1 MSQII
6 NSQKPIDEILY
17 DLINQE
23 KFDIIEQIILCRDK
37 FDVNILVNG
46 QPILYYT
53 IKNISIV
60 KCLINLGLNINIRDC
75 MGKTALHYAA
85 IHNAGI
91 DVFKFR
97 KN

>member
-23 KFDIIEQIILCRDK
+23 KFDIIEQIILCDDK

-46 QPILYYT
+46 ERKIKNKLYYT
-53 IKNISIV
+53 ELSYIKKV
-60 KCLINLGLNINIRDC
+60 CEINF
-75 MGKTALHYAA
+75 GKTEISKHSLLAED
-85 IHNAGI
+85 ITI
-91 DVFKFR
+91 IIK
-97 KN
+97 KST